1 MSAHLFWRWKTHPT
15 SPTAPA
21 DSVEIFAN
29 QNVGAHD
36 IVQRKQFLVLS
47 RVLLALPGPVF
58 LMVKL
63 TQYFQRDP
71 GSIIQLHEYAEWT
84 LFWFISTPLWGL
96 SLLIAQIDADKPQP
110 CIDAL
115 IWTRARAFEAALY
128 TFSSWSYSFLLSPDK
143 LGYAWGWCLA
153 NFVLVLILFT
163 YTKLL
168 RAIISYKGREY
179 HSFVL
184 SQATWLSACTMFC
197 SLVTVYAVSAMSR
210 LPIPLVLSSALAE
223 LSLSGIGCADQAEF
237 MNAFESSS
245 GGCPALPFCGYP
257 TYEYLCQAVQYAPMN
272 RALLNDCHKVVL
284 FILVGW
290 FLVSMLLFGTGRAR
304 ADQGYSHMFSRH
316 MLFAMLLG
324 LAQLSN
330 TFFSFARLLLIVPLL
345 RLPRPGTYFD
355 RTDLFTKELP
365 LTCYGYVCDQL
376 IYWGFLALYV
386 IITFALNFDFLKKF
400 ASRLRISD
408 EAQKQM
414 VEEAIKELRRQG
426 WDDDAPSFY
435 FIPAEWVRECNT
447 KSLPR
452 MQTLRDVGHL
462 TKIKIP
468 LASAFHEPAFCGGGI
483 MANILFVSHRWED
496 KSQPDVDG
504 EQLKAIKAYLE
515 AHTDIKWVWFDYSSM
530 PQKVDGVDTRI
541 PEEKAEFQ
549 LMLAAIAD
557 LYLTAHVLI
566 LLDGSYASRFWTL
579 TEAWCSMQ
587 TVTSDGL
594 RPAEA
599 ERRYTIKCIHNA
611 DDEHDA
617 KGLVDKVSKK
627 TPDEMYRILEKPDVN
642 VTNAKDK
649 ETMLPKI
656 LEIDGHVVDTFQKL
670 AILPEPKPAV
680 ATAAPNLVPAL
691 EKRYAIGSRVSLKRS
706 NGEETLAYV
715 NAYDTEE
722 DAEEALYTVEIETLG
737 SGQTEKCHEK
747 DLRAAGVFETLISSA
762 RASLFAS
769 KADDSDLHHA

>member
-1 MSAHLFWRWKTHPT
+1 MFLRRKTAPT

-21 DSVEIFAN
+21 VSVDIFAN

-36 IVQRKQFLVLS
+36 LVQRKQFLVLS
-47 RVLLALPGPVF
+47 RVLLALPGPVY

-84 LFWFISTPLWGL
+84 LFWFISTTLWIL

-110 CIDAL
+110 CLDAR
-115 IWTRARAFEAALY
+115 IWTRSRAFEAALY
-128 TFSSWSYSFLLSPDK
+128 TVSVWSYAFLLSPDK
-143 LGYAWGWCLA
+143 LGYAWGWCFS
-153 NFVLVLILFT
+153 NFVLALILYT
-163 YTKLL
+163 CTKLL
-168 RAIISYKGREY
+168 RAIISYQGRKY

-184 SQATWLSACTMFC
+184 SQALWLSACTMFC
-197 SLVTVYAVSAMSR
+197 SLVAVYAVSAMSR
-210 LPIPLVLSSALAE
+210 LPIPSGLSSALAE
-223 LSLSGIGCADQAEF
+223 LSLSGIGCVDQAEF

-245 GGCPALPFCGYP
+245 ANTTGCPALPFCGYP
-257 TYEYLCQAVQYAPMN
+257 TYEDLCQAVQYAPMN

-290 FLVSMLLFGTGRAR
+290 LLVSMLLFGTGRAR
-304 ADQGYSHMFSRH
+304 ADQGFSGYSHMFSRH

-355 RTDLFTKELP
+355 RTDLLTKELP
-365 LTCYGYVCDQL
+365 LTCYGNVCDLL

-386 IITFALNFDFLKKF
+386 IITFALNFDFIAKF
-400 ASRLRISD
+400 ASRLRRSE
-408 EAQKQM
+408 EAQKELVDQ
-414 VEEAIKELRRQG
+414 AIKELRRQG

-435 FIPAEWVRECNT
+435 FIPAEWVCKHGT

-452 MQTLRDVGHL
+452 MQTLHEVDIL

-468 LASAFHEPAFCGGGI
+468 LASAFRDPAFCGGGI
-483 MANILFVSHRWED
+483 MKNILFVSHRWGVPA
-496 KSQPDVDG
+496 QPDVDG
-504 EQLKAIKAYLE
+504 EQLKAIKVYLE
-515 AHTDIKWVWFDYSSM
+515 AHPDIKWVWFDYSSM
-530 PQKVDGVDTRI
+530 PQGDDRTPK
-541 PEEKAEFQ
+541 EKAEFD

-557 LYLTAHVLI
+557 LYLTARVLI

-587 TVTSDGL
+587 TVTPEGL
-594 RPAEA
+594 RPAKEA
-599 ERRYTIKCIHNA
+599 ECRYTISCIHNA
-611 DDEHDA
+611 TTETTA
-617 KGLVDKVSKK
+617 KGLVDLVSKK

-656 LEIDGHVVDTFQKL
+656 LEIDRHVVETFQKL
-670 AILPEPKPAV
+670 GMLPEPKPAV
-680 ATAAPNLVPAL
+680 ATAAPNPVPAL
-691 EKRYAIGSRVSLKRS
+691 EKRYAIGSRVFLKRS

-715 NAYDTEE
+715 NAYDE
-722 DAEEALYTVEIETLG
+722 EEALYTVEIETLG
-737 SGQTEKCHEK
+737 SGQTEKCHDK
-747 DLRAAGVFETLISSA
+747 DLERPACSRG
-762 RASLFAS
+762 
-769 KADDSDLHHA
+769 